1 MGIVQRQSFWNS
13 IWSYAGV
20 GIGYLNKVYLFR
32 EFLTEDQY
40 GLIELLLFWMVLGAE
55 LSQLGIGRI
64 VIRFFPYFADNP
76 RRQGE
81 FTFFV
86 FGYTVLGFSFFALC
100 FLLGMPLLESVYQ
113 QEAPLF
119 VRYLIFILPLG
130 LAYSL
135 NKLVTALSQSLLKSV
150 VPNFTEKFVMRLGQ
164 SLSIVAYLYWDL
176 SLLELLQAYTVAY
189 ALPFVLNSI
198 YLIWLGKL
206 KFRWQWGV
214 WRSRWARILIR
225 FGLFTLLADASI
237 ILVNRLDGIMLG
249 EELGEASVGAYALA
263 YYLAALI
270 YIPARAL
277 NAITMP
283 LVARHMK
290 RKDYPAVESLY
301 QKTALNNLVLGG
313 IFWIGISTN
322 IDAFFAIKDTF
333 IEGRTAAI
341 LLGLSILVSVAN
353 GVNRGIII
361 NSQHFRF
368 DLYNNLA
375 MLVVIA
381 LGNYWLIPLLQ
392 ETGAAITTLF
402 GLALYNS
409 INTFFVWRRF
419 GIQPFVRETLGVVLV
434 IGAVFAVV
442 WYLPGLEN
450 PYLDILLRSAVAS
463 LLYLGLVWGLGLAKD
478 LQEMLVG
485 MIQKR
490 LNR

>member
-1 MGIVQRQSFWNS
+1 MGIVQRQSLWNS
-13 IWSYAGV
+13 IWSYLGV
-20 GIGYLNKVYLFR
+20 GIGYLNKVYLYR
-32 EFLTEDQY
+32 EFLTRDEY

-86 FGYTVLGFSFFALC
+86 FGYTIIGFAFFSLC
-100 FLLGMPLLESVYQ
+100 FFIGQPFLKDVYAA
-113 QEAPLF
+113 EAQLF
-119 VRYLIFILPLG
+119 IQYLPFIIPLG

-150 VPNFTEKFVMRLGQ
+150 VPNFTEKFVMRMGQ
-164 SLSIVAYLYWDL
+164 SVAILAYLYWEL
-176 SLLELLQAYTVAY
+176 SLEQLLMAYTVAY
-189 ALPFVLNSI
+189 STPFFLNSI

-206 KFRWQWGV
+206 KFAWKWGV
-214 WRSRWARILIR
+214 WRSRWVRILVR
-225 FGLFTLLADASI
+225 FGLFSLLADASI

-263 YYLAALI
+263 YYLAAII

-283 LVARHMK
+283 IVARHMK
-290 RKDYPAVESLY
+290 RKDYPSVQSLY
-301 QKTALNNLVLGG
+301 QKTALNNLILGG
-313 IFWIGISTN
+313 IFWIGISIN
-322 IDAFFAIKDTF
+322 IDSFFAIKDTF

-341 LLGLSILVSVAN
+341 LLGLSILVSVAT

-361 NSQHFRF
+361 NSRYFRF

-375 MLVVIA
+375 MLVLIGI
-381 LGNYWLIPLLQ
+381 GNYMLIPVFK
-392 ETGAAITTLF
+392 ETGAAMTTLA
-402 GLALYNS
+402 GLGLYNA

-419 GIQPFVRETLGVVLV
+419 GIQPFVKETLGVVAV
-434 IGAVFAVV
+434 IGSVFALG
-442 WYLPGLEN
+442 WYLPTLEN
-450 PYLDILLRSAVAS
+450 PYWDILYRSAVVSIAYVA
-463 LLYLGLVWGLGLAKD
+463 LIWGFGIAKD
-478 LQEMLVG
+478 LVAMIGG
-485 MIQKR
+485 MIAKR
-490 LNR
+490 LKK